1 MDQIYSI
8 FSELNENFKNDC
20 KDSREFVVLKEK
32 LLLPKPPQVRKY
44 KYRGVVIRSYKWV
57 VIWSSGHFSS
67 AANGSL

>member
-44 KYRGVVIRSYKWV
+44 KYRGGGYKVIQMGGYMVKW
-57 VIWSSGHFSS
+57 SFF
-67 AANGSL
+67 